1 MFKEG
6 YLPTSRGFNFSTG
19 MLSGASDHYTH
30 VVEGAY
36 DWHAMEQPNFE
47 AAGRYAGNLVRD
59 DALAFI
65 EQVSGSGSER
75 QPFFLYLPFQE
86 CHSPFQVDANY
97 SDLYPHLPEGPRRT
111 LPGMVTHTDEM
122 IGDVVRSLKA
132 HGRWDDT
139 VVFFSADNGV
149 SGACRVSPLLTPR
162 TQCLSVV
169 RALATR
175 AGSAHPVGTHM

>member
-1 MFKEG
+1 MSFSPPPPERLLAVCSFFPELLQKRGWVTAIFGKWHMGMFKKE

-19 MLSGASDHYTH
+19 MLSGASDHYSH

-36 DWHAMEQPNFE
+36 DWHAMDQPNFG

-65 EQVSGSGSER
+65 EKVSGAGGSSA

-97 SDLYPHLPEGPRRT
+97 TDFYPHLVKLT
-111 LPGMVTHTDEM
+111 HNLPSRVIDCSGCTMHLQLL
-122 IGDVVRSLKA
+122 LKVA
-132 HGRWDDT
+132 H
-139 VVFFSADNGV
+139 N
-149 SGACRVSPLLTPR
+149 
-162 TQCLSVV
+162 
-169 RALATR
+169 
-175 AGSAHPVGTHM
+175 